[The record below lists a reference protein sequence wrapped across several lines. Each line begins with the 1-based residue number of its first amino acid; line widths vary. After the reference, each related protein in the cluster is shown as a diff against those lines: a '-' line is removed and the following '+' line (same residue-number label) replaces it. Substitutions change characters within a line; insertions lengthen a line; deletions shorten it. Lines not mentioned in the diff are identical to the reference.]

1 MKINYL
7 LLPIFFLLIIQ
18 KSNAQKDTIINGI
31 KTTQIEAGTD
41 YVPLRESTYYLIDDG
56 TFQPNKIL
64 SGELDSLFKP
74 IGNLSFPAGDSVKY
88 WGRVSLQFLSEN
100 KLSDF
105 FFAFVGRVR
114 QIELF
119 TENYGQIVTQR
130 TGKAVPFH
138 ERAST
143 PPFPLK
149 FHGFY
154 VTPPNDTI
162 QTLYF
167 RVTHAGGALI
177 NSRVHPYFYSKEC
190 LYIWGLRLEKRHNLY
205 LGGILI
211 FLIIALSLFIF
222 NRRRVYCFYF
232 LYLFFI
238 LIYLLLSSGYL
249 ERWLLPTVFKNAPMG
264 IEYFMLVT
272 FLIAMSYI
280 AFIRRTID
288 VKNLLPFWFKLF
300 RILIWIGAIFVVVTA
315 IWLPISHY
323 NPEEMLSLVF
333 LYSIPCLIVTTVF
346 LIPLYRTKSRFKI
359 FVILGILC
367 LNIGSAITIFKSFSG
382 NLLPKDVIWMQ
393 LGALGEIIIF
403 AIGLSFRQR
412 IVEKEKLKFQSLL
425 EKHLTENDPADS
437 IMPEIKPNKDL
448 VPATPT
454 NSFLENTLT
463 IINQNIENQEFG
475 VEELVKKTG
484 ISRSQFHRKIT
495 EVAGVSANQLIK
507 LTRLTRGKELLKN
520 QQLNVSEVAYSVG
533 FSDPGYFSK
542 VFKKEFGVSPK
553 EFREKW

>member
-74 IGNLSFPAGDSVKY
+74 IGNLNFPAGDSVKY

-100 KLSDF
+100 NLSDF

-114 QIELF
+114 HIELF
-119 TENYGQIVTQR
+119 TEKDGQIVTQR

-138 ERAST
+138 ERASS

-190 LYIWGLRLEKRHNLY
+190 LNIWGLRLEKRQNLY
-205 LGGILI
+205 LGGII
-211 FLIIALSLFIF
+211 VFLVIALSLFVF
-222 NRRRVYCFYF
+222 NRHRIYCFYF
-232 LYLFFI
+232 LYLFSI
-238 LIYLLLSSGYL
+238 LVYLLFSAGYL
-249 ERWLLPTVFKNAPMG
+249 GQWLLPTIFKNAPMG
-264 IEYFMLVT
+264 MEYFLLVN
-272 FLIAMSYI
+272 FLIAISYI
-280 AFIRRTID
+280 AFLRRTID

-300 RILIWIGAIFVVVTA
+300 RVLIWVGAVFFIFA
-315 IWLPISHY
+315 AFWLPISNY
-323 NPEEMLSLVF
+323 NPEEILSLIF
-333 LYSIPCLIVTTVF
+333 LYAIPCLIATTAF
-346 LIPLYRTKSRFKI
+346 LIPLYRTKSKFKI

-367 LNIGSAITIFKSFSG
+367 LNIGSAVTVFKELSG
-382 NLLPKDVIWMQ
+382 NYLTKDIIWMQ

-403 AIGLSFRQR
+403 AIGLGFRQR
-412 IVEKEKLKFQSLL
+412 IIEMEKLKFQSFV
-425 EKHLTENDPADS
+425 EEHLSENNHANQVKTNGTPVENDQEKVSNNFFGD
-437 IMPEIKPNKDL
+437 
-448 VPATPT
+448 
-454 NSFLENTLT
+454 TLA
-463 IINQNIENQEFG
+463 IINKNIENHQFG
-475 VEELVKKTG
+475 VEELVQAFG

-507 LTRLTRGKELLKN
+507 LARLTKSKKLLKDSQMN
-520 QQLNVSEVAYSVG
+520 IAEIAYQVG
-533 FSDPGYFSK
+533 YSDPGYFTK
-542 VFKKEFGVSPK
+542 VFKKEFGVTPK
-553 EFREKW
+553 EFREK